1 MSVPVF
7 CRLFDCLQGSPHVE
21 NILAKALYDNVA
33 ESPDELSFRKGD
45 IMTVLERNT
54 QGLDGWWL
62 CSLHGRQGIVPGN
75 RLKILVG
82 MYDSKQQQPGTP
94 STQDAAATCP
104 TPHVQRPLPAQ
115 SAYAKPTPAGSA
127 GSTPS
132 TGFANKSLPSVQY
145 TSMHPAY
152 STPNAAKSSPAYS
165 TPNAAKPSPDSVYM
179 MPPSHGPKL
188 SSQSLY
194 QVPPGPSGLSVQ
206 AQPGPPSKAPILGQ
220 RQFQLPGQGNYQV
233 PPSAGPGSGQA
244 AASGGE
250 TAPGQD
256 VYQVPPSLDKRN
268 WESSN
273 KPLGKV
279 VVPTRVGQ
287 VYVYDTGKSDQDE
300 YDVPPRHQPPAQQ
313 DIYDVPPTRQQYS
326 TQVYDT
332 PPMVVKGP
340 SSGQDIYDT
349 PASSDRNPQQT
360 VYDFPPSVSKDVSD
374 AHPVR
379 EETYDVPPHF
389 AKLKSQPPVPS
400 GHYLHN
406 NVSDDDDEPPIPEDV
421 YDVPPTIL
429 TDKHHLRDRGTVSQP
444 PQEIYDI
451 PAALRSGE
459 IPVQDVYD
467 FPREREDRGGERG
480 DQYIYDV
487 PPQVV
492 RDAQSTSEELTV
504 SYKRL
509 SASSTGSSRSNHST
523 SSLDMV
529 PVRDTPSFPVPGPS
543 SGKPLILDLDQAM
556 ERLSHLQ
563 QAVESSVSFMMS
575 FITGNWRSPAQLE
588 GNLPAIHQAADLV
601 RATVRDFLEFARGAV
616 ANAAQ
621 ATDRLLQT
629 KLGRQVGKMEEVFQ
643 SLIRH
648 SQSLDSL
655 SWSHTALSTP
665 TPGGD
670 DLDRLI
676 LTARGIPDDAKQLAS
691 FLHGNASLLFNR
703 ISRQQQQQLPLPP
716 IPGEMTGSGSGTYQG
731 GEKVHIQSRPL
742 PSPPK
747 FTAAE
752 EEEGVERPYEATEE
766 GWMEDYDY
774 VHLQGKEEFEKN
786 QRELLEK
793 GNIIRHNK
801 TQLEQQQIKQFEWLE
816 QEVSRPISNDL
827 TGWAPSP
834 HHPLAKQ
841 SSKNSP
847 GDPSSSKL
855 CHGDRQLLLFYQEQC
870 EQNITTVNNAIDA
883 FFTAVNSNQPPKIFV
898 AHSKFVILSAH
909 KLVFI
914 GDTLSRQAKCPEV
927 RARVAQSSNTLCE
940 KLKDIVISTKTA
952 ALQYPS
958 PGAAREMTERVRE
971 LAGCT
976 QQFRMVLGQL
986 LLM

>member
-1 MSVPVF
+1 MNY
-7 CRLFDCLQGSPHVE
+7 L

-45 IMTVLERNT
+45 IMTVLERDT

-82 MYDSKQQQPGTP
+82 MYDSKQQQQTSLSTP
-94 STQDAAATCP
+94 DPAVFCP
-104 TPHVQRPLPAQ
+104 TSQVQRSLPPQ
-115 SAYAKPTPAGSA
+115 SAYAKPTLAI
-127 GSTPS
+127 STPS
-132 TGFANKSLPSVQY
+132 TGFANKPLPSVQY
-145 TSMHPAY
+145 TSMHSAY
-152 STPNAAKSSPAYS
+152 STPNPAQ
-165 TPNAAKPSPDSVYM
+165 PNPDSVYM
-179 MPPSHGPKL
+179 MPPSHGPKA

-194 QVPPGPSGLSVQ
+194 QVPPGPSGPTIQ
-206 AQPGPPSKAPILGQ
+206 APPGAPSKAPILSH
-220 RQFQLPGQGNYQV
+220 RQFTLPGQDIYQV
-233 PPSAGPGSGQA
+233 PPSLGPGPGQGPA
-244 AASGGE
+244 QAGG
-250 TAPGQD
+250 TATGQD

-268 WESSN
+268 WDSTT
-273 KPLGKV
+273 KPLSKV
-279 VVPTRVGQ
+279 IVPTRVGQ
-287 VYVYDTGKSDQDE
+287 IYVYDTVKADQEE
-300 YDVPPRHQPPAQQ
+300 YDVPPRHQPPTQQ

-340 SSGQDIYDT
+340 SGGQDIYDT
-349 PASSDRNPQQT
+349 PTSSDKNPQQT
-360 VYDFPPSVSKDVSD
+360 VYDFPPSVSKDVPD
-374 AHPVR
+374 AYPVR

-389 AKLKSQPPVPS
+389 AKIKPQVPVPS
-400 GHYLHN
+400 GQYLHN

-421 YDVPPTIL
+421 YDVPPPIL
-429 TDKHHLRDRGTVSQP
+429 TDKHHQGDGGAVSQAL
-444 PQEIYDI
+444 QEIYDI
-451 PAALRSGE
+451 PANLRPGGH
-459 IPVQDVYD
+459 PTQDVYD
-467 FPREREDRGGERG
+467 FPREREERGGERG
-480 DQYIYDV
+480 EQYIYDV

-492 RDAQSTSEELTV
+492 RDAQSTSEELAM
-504 SYKRL
+504 SFKRL
-509 SASSTGSSRSNHST
+509 SASSTGSTRSNHSS

-529 PVRDTPSFPVPGPS
+529 PVRDTCSVSGPGSIP
-543 SGKPLILDLDQAM
+543 GKPLILDLDQAM
-556 ERLSHLQ
+556 ERLSRLQ
-563 QAVESSVSFMMS
+563 QAVESSVSLMMS
-575 FITGNWRSPAQLE
+575 FITGNWRGPAQLE
-588 GNLPAIHQAADLV
+588 GNLPAIHQAADRV

-621 ATDRLLQT
+621 ATDRSLQT

-648 SQSLDSL
+648 SQGLDSI

-665 TPGGD
+665 PPGGD

-676 LTARGIPDDAKQLAS
+676 MTARGIPDDAKQLAS
-691 FLHGNASLLFNR
+691 FLHGNASLLFKRTNR
-703 ISRQQQQQLPLPP
+703 QQQQLPLPP
-716 IPGEMTGSGSGTYQG
+716 IPGELSSQVTGSGSGSYQG

-752 EEEGVERPYEATEE
+752 EEEGVDRPYETTEE

-786 QRELLEK
+786 QRQLLEK

-801 TQLEQQQIKQFEWLE
+801 TQLEQQQIKQFERLE
-816 QEVSRPISNDL
+816 QEVSQPINNDM
-827 TGWAPSP
+827 TGWVPSP
-834 HHPLAKQ
+834 NHPLANQ
-841 SSKNSP
+841 LAKNSA
-847 GDPSSSKL
+847 GDPASSKL
-855 CHGDRQLLLFYQEQC
+855 CHGDRQLLLFYHEQC
-870 EQNITTVNNAIDA
+870 EQNITTVTNAIDA

-914 GDTLSRQAKCPEV
+914 GDTLSRQAKCPDV
-927 RARVAQSSNTLCE
+927 RARVAQNSNNLCE
-940 KLKDIVISTKTA
+940 KLKDIVICTKTA

-986 LLM
+986 LVM

>member
-1 MSVPVF
+1 MSVP
-7 CRLFDCLQGSPHVE
+7 

-45 IMTVLERNT
+45 IMTVLERDT

-82 MYDSKQQQPGTP
+82 MYDSKQQHQVTP
-94 STQDAAATCP
+94 TTPDPAVSCATP
-104 TPHVQRPLPAQ
+104 LVQRPLLTQ
-115 SAYAKPTPAGSA
+115 SAYAKPTPPNSA
-127 GSTPS
+127 SPAPVY
-132 TGFANKSLPSVQY
+132 ANKPLPSVQY

-152 STPNAAKSSPAYS
+152 SGPNPVQPS
-165 TPNAAKPSPDSVYM
+165 TDSVYM
-179 MPPSHGPKL
+179 MPPSHGPKV
-188 SSQSLY
+188 SSQSVY
-194 QVPPGPSGLSVQ
+194 QVPCGPNGSSPQ
-206 AQPGPPSKAPILGQ
+206 AQPGPPKKSSAVGHRP
-220 RQFQLPGQGNYQV
+220 FELPAQDIYQV
-233 PPSAGPGSGQA
+233 PPSVGPGLSQA
-244 AASGGE
+244 TASAGVTG
-250 TAPGQD
+250 TGQD
-256 VYQVPPSLDKRN
+256 VYQVPPS
-268 WESSN
+268 WENST
-273 KPLGKV
+273 KPHGKV

-287 VYVYDTGKSDQDE
+287 LYVYDTLKADKDE

-349 PASSDRNPQQT
+349 PAITDKNPQQA
-360 VYDFPPSVSKDVSD
+360 VYNFPPSVSKDVPD
-374 AHPVR
+374 GQLIR

-389 AKLKSQPPVPS
+389 AKLKHQVPTAP
-400 GHYLHN
+400 GQYQHN
-406 NVSDDDDEPPIPEDV
+406 NVSDDDEPLIPEDV
-421 YDVPPTIL
+421 YDVPPPIL
-429 TDKHHLRDRGTVSQP
+429 TEKHHRGERGAVS
-444 PQEIYDI
+444 QEIYDI
-451 PAALRSGE
+451 PATLRGGGLPS
-459 IPVQDVYD
+459 QDVYD

-480 DQYIYDV
+480 DQYVYDV

-492 RDAQSTSEELTV
+492 RDAQSNAEELTM
-504 SYKRL
+504 SFKRL
-509 SASSTGSSRSNHST
+509 SASSTGSTRSNHSA

-529 PVRDTPSFPVPGPS
+529 PVRDTS
-543 SGKPLILDLDQAM
+543 SLPASGSIQGKPLMLDLDQAM
-556 ERLSHLQ
+556 ERLSRLQ
-563 QAVESSVSFMMS
+563 QAVESSVSLMMS
-575 FITGNWRSPAQLE
+575 FITGNWRSPAHLD
-588 GNLPAIHQAADLV
+588 GNLTAIHQAADRV

-648 SQSLDSL
+648 SQSLDSI
-655 SWSHTALSTP
+655 SWSPTALSTP

-676 LTARGIPDDAKQLAS
+676 ITARGIPDDAKQLAS
-691 FLHGNASLLFNR
+691 FLHGNASLLFKRTNR
-703 ISRQQQQQLPLPP
+703 QQQQLPLPP
-716 IPGEMTGSGSGTYQG
+716 IPGEISGHMTGSGSGTYQG

-747 FTAAE
+747 FTSAE
-752 EEEGVERPYEATEE
+752 EEEGVDRPYEVTEE

-786 QRELLEK
+786 QRQLLEK

-801 TQLEQQQIKQFEWLE
+801 TQLEQQQIKQFERLE
-816 QEVSRPISNDL
+816 QEVSRPINNDM
-827 TGWAPSP
+827 TGWVPSP
-834 HHPLAKQ
+834 HHPLANQ
-841 SSKNSP
+841 LSTNGAGEP
-847 GDPSSSKL
+847 ASSKL
-855 CHGDRQLLLFYQEQC
+855 CHSDRQLLLFYQEQC
-870 EQNITTVNNAIDA
+870 EQNITTVTNAIDA

-914 GDTLSRQAKCPEV
+914 GDTLSRQAKSPEV
-927 RARVAQSSNTLCE
+927 RGRMAQSSNTLCE

-952 ALQYPS
+952 ALQYPYA
-958 PGAAREMTERVRE
+958 GAAREMTERVKE

-976 QQFRMVLGQL
+976 QQFRMALGQL

>member
-1 MSVPVF
+1 NM
-7 CRLFDCLQGSPHVE
+7 
-21 NILAKALYDNVA
+21 LAKALYDNVA

-45 IMTVLERNT
+45 IMTVLERDT

-82 MYDSKQQQPGTP
+82 MYDSKQQLQATP
-94 STQDAAATCP
+94 STPDSAASCP
-104 TPHVQRPLPAQ
+104 TSQVQRPLPPQ
-115 SAYAKPTPAGSA
+115 STYAKTTLAPASVA
-127 GSTPS
+127 ISTS
-132 TGFANKSLPSVQY
+132 SSGFANKPLPSTQY
-145 TSMHPAY
+145 TSMHSAY
-152 STPNAAKSSPAYS
+152 STPSSAQ
-165 TPNAAKPSPDSVYM
+165 PNPDSVYM
-179 MPPSHGPKL
+179 MPPSHSPNP
-188 SSQSLY
+188 SPQSLY
-194 QVPPGPSGLSVQ
+194 QVPSGPAGPPPQ
-206 AQPGPPSKAPILGQ
+206 AQPGPPSKAPALTPRQYQLAGQ
-220 RQFQLPGQGNYQV
+220 DIYQV
-233 PPSAGPGSGQA
+233 PPSVGPGPGQVA
-244 AASGGE
+244 APTGG
-250 TAPGQD
+250 TGTGQD

-268 WESSN
+268 WEGSN

-287 VYVYDTGKSDQDE
+287 VYVYDTVKADQDE
-300 YDVPPRHQPPAQQ
+300 YDIPPRHQLPTQQ
-313 DIYDVPPTRQQYS
+313 DIYDVPPTRQQYN

-349 PASSDRNPQQT
+349 PASADKNTQQL
-360 VYDFPPSVSKDVSD
+360 VYDFPPSVSKDVPD
-374 AHPVR
+374 AQPVR

-389 AKLKSQPPVPS
+389 AKLKPQVPVPP
-400 GHYLHN
+400 GQYLN
-406 NVSDDDDEPPIPEDV
+406 DDDEPPIPEDV
-421 YDVPPTIL
+421 YDVPPPML
-429 TDKHHLRDRGTVSQP
+429 TDKHYQGGVSQV

-451 PAALRSGE
+451 PASLRTGGH
-459 IPVQDVYD
+459 PTQDVYD
-467 FPREREDRGGERG
+467 FPREREEKGERG
-480 DQYIYDV
+480 DHCVYDV

-492 RDAQSTSEELTV
+492 RDAQSTSEELTM
-504 SYKRL
+504 SFKRL
-509 SASSTGSSRSNHST
+509 SASSTGSTRSNHSA

-529 PVRDTPSFPVPGPS
+529 PVRDNSSSSSLPAPGSIP
-543 SGKPLILDLDQAM
+543 GKPLILDLEQAM
-556 ERLSHLQ
+556 ERLSRLQ
-563 QAVESSVSFMMS
+563 QAVESSVSLMMS
-575 FITGNWRSPAQLE
+575 FITGNWRSPAHLE
-588 GNLPAIHQAADLV
+588 GNLPAIHQAADRV
-601 RATVRDFLEFARGAV
+601 RATVRDFLEFARSAV
-616 ANAAQ
+616 ANASQ
-621 ATDRLLQT
+621 ATDRSLQT

-648 SQSLDSL
+648 SQSLDSI
-655 SWSHTALSTP
+655 SWLHTALITP
-665 TPGGD
+665 PPGGD

-676 LTARGIPDDAKQLAS
+676 MTARGIPDDAKQLAS
-691 FLHGNASLLFNR
+691 FLHGNASLLFKRTNR
-703 ISRQQQQQLPLPP
+703 QLQQLPLPP
-716 IPGEMTGSGSGTYQG
+716 IPGEISGHMTGSGSGSYQG
-731 GEKVHIQSRPL
+731 GEKMNIQSRPL

-752 EEEGVERPYEATEE
+752 EEEGVDRPHETTEE

-786 QRELLEK
+786 QRQLLEK
-793 GNIIRHNK
+793 GNIIRHK
-801 TQLEQQQIKQFEWLE
+801 TQLEQQQIKQFERLE
-816 QEVSRPISNDL
+816 QEVSRPINNDM
-827 TGWAPSP
+827 TGWVPSP
-834 HHPLAKQ
+834 HHPLASQ
-841 SSKNSP
+841 LSQNGSGGS
-847 GDPSSSKL
+847 SSSKL

-870 EQNITTVNNAIDA
+870 EQNVTTVTNAIDA

-914 GDTLSRQAKCPEV
+914 GDTLSRQARAPEV

-986 LLM
+986 LVM

>member
-1 MSVPVF
+1 MLKGLVLLPSVP
-7 CRLFDCLQGSPHVE
+7 